1 MKKILHVLYKKGQ
14 YKIAFPII
22 ILGFVL
28 QAILILKYLPEFLS
42 YSNGVKN
49 PDQLFSYNFEY
60 LSNLYQQLGEEGR
73 AFYSEMLGVDFLYTT
88 ISGIGYC
95 LLLAAL
101 VKKVKW
107 YIILPL
113 FLAISD
119 VFENISQLL
128 LMSLFPKISTSEV
141 SIASIFTS
149 TKMTLSIIC
158 VVLILFFIVKNV
170 FNWIKT
176 RSDYEK

>member
-1 MKKILHVLYKKGQ
+1 MKKILHVLSKKGQ

-101 VKKVKW
+101 VKKEKW